1 MYVWAVR
8 RRNEEVAPPSYLEVS
23 KPPSYSSCHPLNRGQ
38 SSDMDIV
45 INRESWHINHYSY
58 RCHQPEPG
66 KCDRD
71 WAARIQRPLQPRQ
84 QPAGQ
89 AGGEWYERGGGVWLM
104 WGREQIC
111 DGVGTL
117 IHSATMSDV
126 NLDILDWN
134 LQIQQARV
142 NSNSGSVSQA
152 EQTGDP
158 ELEPGTAREERRASA
173 VLASRS
179 MFTIIT
185 TPRRKGGSWHFNS
198 AVTTF
203 VLIDWL
209 MLLSFQLIHFNPIGR
224 EE

>member
-38 SSDMDIV
+38 RSNMDIV

-58 RCHQPEPG
+58 RYHQSEPG

-104 WGREQIC
+104 LRREQIC

-117 IHSATMSDV
+117 ISQDNA
-126 NLDILDWN
+126 I
-134 LQIQQARV
+134 
-142 NSNSGSVSQA
+142 GSWLPCSVFC
-152 EQTGDP
+152 QTNTGTWYSP
-158 ELEPGTAREERRASA
+158 RRELEPYYLSAMLPDGTLCSDNEDENLFCQVS
-173 VLASRS
+173 S
-179 MFTIIT
+179 
-185 TPRRKGGSWHFNS
+185 KWKN
-198 AVTTF
+198 
-203 VLIDWL
+203 
-209 MLLSFQLIHFNPIGR
+209 
-224 EE
+224 

>member
-38 SSDMDIV
+38 SSNMDIV

-58 RCHQPEPG
+58 RYHQSEPG

-104 WGREQIC
+104 WRREQIC

-142 NSNSGSVSQA
+142 NSGDVSQA

-158 ELEPGTAREERRASA
+158 ELEPGTGREERRASA

-198 AVTTF
+198 AVTTICMDN
-203 VLIDWL
+203 VDILMIDVTFI
-209 MLLSFQLIHFNPIGR
+209 SINPF
-224 EE
+224 